1 MVFLLVAPII
11 AAYLGLRV
19 LKLNKR
25 VKQLQD
31 DRNELIEE
39 RSKQSN
45 KLRLKGIEMDEKD
58 KDKFILSELER
69 KMILASL
76 NMPEYGDAIKDPQT
90 SFQVRKVYRNLRER
104 IRESL
109 KE

>member
-1 MVFLLVAPII
+1 MTEITILEIIFVVFLLVAPII

-31 DRNELIEE
+31 DRNELLEE

-45 KLRLKGIEMDEKD
+45 KLRLKGIEMDEAKKKEQCSD
-58 KDKFILSELER
+58 IMFRTIKKGETVIGELLSEIE
-69 KMILASL
+69 
-76 NMPEYGDAIKDPQT
+76 
-90 SFQVRKVYRNLRER
+90 
-104 IRESL
+104 
-109 KE
+109 